1 MKRNID
7 HYNLDMIKP
16 FVGMTNFK
24 GNYVTKDDVKIAKN
38 YLTELELKRL
48 NLLVSGFL
56 DFALILLARRLI
68 FYALLNFSFGCL
80 QRGQRQSSGK
90 SSNGVPGAIP
100 CFASPCAGS

>member
-1 MKRNID
+1 
-7 HYNLDMIKP
+7 
-16 FVGMTNFK
+16 MTNFK